1 MSENTNIEQPQTQPS
16 PPSPAQ
22 QPQHTPQ
29 TPVRPKNRK
38 GCLILLAV
46 LVSCLV
52 IFGGIIALFVAGFYA
67 AHSFFSG
74 MADVSPFET
83 RKNKFV
89 EELVEGNNFAANKI
103 AVIDIKGVIM
113 NADGGFYQIANSK
126 AICDQ
131 LEQARNDSKVR
142 AVILRLDTPGGEVT
156 AADMIHHKV
165 MQLKEEDVKVVACME
180 SVAASGGYYIAVAS
194 DYIIAH
200 RLTTTGSIGVIIET
214 FNYQS
219 LFNKIGL
226 QAEVYKSGEMKDMLN
241 GARPRTEAEKV
252 LVQNIITE
260 VYDEFVNIVAEGRK
274 SKNITAEQ
282 IKTTQIGD
290 GRIFSGKKAFELGL
304 VDGVGFFEDAIDKAA
319 DLAKIKNN
327 YKVVTYK
334 KSFSFSDFFMSMKG
348 PENKIKIDIPGMKS
362 WTNALEPGK
371 VYLLPSGGF

>member
-1 MSENTNIEQPQTQPS
+1 MEDTNLEQPQIQAP

-22 QPQHTPQ
+22 QPVPK
-29 TPVRPKNRK
+29 PPPRPKSHK
-38 GCLILLAV
+38 GCMIMVVILV
-46 LVSCLV
+46 ICFV
-52 IFGGIIALFVAGFYA
+52 IFGCIAALFVAGFYA
-67 AHSFFSG
+67 AESALTG
-74 MADVSPFET
+74 ITDGSPFET
-83 RKNKFV
+83 KKNKFV
-89 EELVEGNNFAANKI
+89 EELVEGTHFASNKVV
-103 AVIDIKGVIM
+103 VIEIKGVIM

-126 AICDQ
+126 MICDQ
-131 LEQARNDSKVR
+131 LEQARNDSKVK
-142 AVILRLDTPGGEVT
+142 AVILKLDTPGGEVT
-156 AADMIHHKV
+156 AADIIHHKV
-165 MQLKEEDVKVVACME
+165 MQLKEEDIKVVSCME

-241 GARPRTEAEKV
+241 GARPRTEAEKQ

-290 GRIFSGKKAFELGL
+290 GRIFSGQKAFELGL
-304 VDGVGFFEDAIDKAA
+304 VDGLGFFENAIDKAL

-327 YKVVTYK
+327 YKVVTYRK
-334 KSFSFSDFFMSMKG
+334 IFSFSDFFMGMKG
-348 PENKIKIDIPGMKS
+348 PDNKIKIDIPGMKS

-371 VYLLPSGGF
+371 VYLLPSSGF

>member
-1 MSENTNIEQPQTQPS
+1 MTEDIEQPQT
-16 PPSPAQ
+16 PPSSPSSST
-22 QPQHTPQ
+22 QPVPQ
-29 TPVRPKNRK
+29 TPPRPKSRK
-38 GCLILLAV
+38 GCLILLVV
-46 LVSCLV
+46 LTVCFV
-52 IFGGIIALFVAGFYA
+52 VFGCIAALFVVGFYA
-67 AHSFFSG
+67 AESAFTG
-74 MADVSPFET
+74 MTDVSPFET
-83 RKNKFV
+83 KKNKFV
-89 EELVEGNNFAANKI
+89 EELLEGNHFASNKV

-126 AICDQ
+126 SICDQ
-131 LEQARNDSKVR
+131 LEQARNDSKVK

-241 GARPRTEAEKV
+241 GARPRTEAEKL
-252 LVQNIITE
+252 LVQSIITE

-290 GRIFSGKKAFELGL
+290 GRIFSGKKALELGL
-304 VDGVGFFEDAIDKAA
+304 VDGVGFFEDAIDKAV
-319 DLAKIKNN
+319 DLAKISNN

-334 KSFSFSDFFMSMKG
+334 KVFSFSDFFMSMKG
-348 PENKIKIDIPGMKS
+348 PENRIKIDIPGMKS
-362 WTNALEPGK
+362 WTNMLEPGK
-371 VYLLPSGGF
+371 VYLLPSSGF

>member
-1 MSENTNIEQPQTQPS
+1 MSENINIEQPQTQSSS
-16 PPSPAQ
+16 PASAQ
-22 QPQHTPQ
+22 QPPPQ
-29 TPVRPKNRK
+29 APPPPRPKSRK
-38 GCLILLAV
+38 GCMILLVV
-46 LVSCLV
+46 LMICFVVVGC
-52 IFGGIIALFVAGFYA
+52 IAALFVAGFYVA
-67 AHSFFSG
+67 GSAFSG
-74 MADVSPFET
+74 MTDVSPFET
-83 RKNKFV
+83 KKNKFV
-89 EELVEGNNFAANKI
+89 EELVEGSHFSSNKV
-103 AVIDIKGVIM
+103 AVIDIKGVIL

-126 AICDQ
+126 MICDQ
-131 LEQARNDSKVR
+131 LDQARNDPKVR
-142 AVILRLDTPGGEVT
+142 AVVLRLDTPGGEVT

-219 LFNKIGL
+219 LFNKIGV

-241 GARPRTEAEKV
+241 GARPRTDAEKQ

-290 GRIFSGKKAFELGL
+290 GRIFSGKKALELGL
-304 VDGVGFFEDAIDKAA
+304 VDGVGFFEDAGVIIIWPKCR
-319 DLAKIKNN
+319 
-327 YKVVTYK
+327 
-334 KSFSFSDFFMSMKG
+334 SRF
-348 PENKIKIDIPGMKS
+348 
-362 WTNALEPGK
+362 
-371 VYLLPSGGF
+371 

>member
-1 MSENTNIEQPQTQPS
+1 MSENTNIEEPQTPPFS
-16 PPSPAQ
+16 PPPAQ
-22 QPQHTPQ
+22 QPAPQ
-29 TPVRPKNRK
+29 TPPRPKSRK
-38 GCLILLAV
+38 GCMILLVV
-46 LVSCLV
+46 LMVCFV
-52 IFGGIIALFVAGFYA
+52 VFGCIAALFVVGFYA
-67 AHSFFSG
+67 AESAFTG
-74 MADVSPFET
+74 MTDVSPFET
-83 RKNKFV
+83 KKNKFV
-89 EELVEGNNFAANKI
+89 EELVEGNHFASNKV

-126 AICDQ
+126 TICDQ
-131 LEQARNDSKVR
+131 LDQARDDSKVK

-156 AADMIHHKV
+156 AADIIHHKV
-165 MQLKEEDVKVVACME
+165 MQLKDENIKVVACME

-241 GARPRTEAEKV
+241 GARPRTEAEKL

-290 GRIFSGKKAFELGL
+290 GRIFSGKKALELGL
-304 VDGVGFFEDAIDKAA
+304 VDGVGFFEDAIDKAV
-319 DLAKIKNN
+319 DLAKISNN
-327 YKVVTYK
+327 YKVVSYK
-334 KSFSFSDFFMSMKG
+334 KVFSFSDFFMSMKG

-362 WTNALEPGK
+362 WTNMLEPGK
-371 VYLLPSGGF
+371 VYLLPSSGF

>member
-1 MSENTNIEQPQTQPS
+1 M
-16 PPSPAQ
+16 
-22 QPQHTPQ
+22 
-29 TPVRPKNRK
+29 VM
-38 GCLILLAV
+38 LAV
-46 LVSCLV
+46 LVFCFV
-52 IFGGIIALFVAGFYA
+52 VFGCIAALFVAGFYA
-67 AHSFFSG
+67 AGSAFSG
-74 MADVSPFET
+74 MTEVSPFET

-89 EELVEGNNFAANKI
+89 EELVEGKNSAANKI
-103 AVIDIKGVIM
+103 AVIEVRGVIM
-113 NADGGFYQIANSK
+113 NADGGFHQIANSK
-126 AICDQ
+126 SICDQ
-131 LEQARNDSKVR
+131 LDQARNDDKVK

-241 GARPRTEAEKV
+241 GARPRTEAEKQ

-282 IKTTQIGD
+282 IKTTEIGD
-290 GRIFSGKKAFELGL
+290 GRIFSGKRALELGL
-304 VDGVGFFEDAIDKAA
+304 VDGVGFFEDAVDKAA
-319 DLAKIKNN
+319 DLAKIQDN
-327 YKVVTYK
+327 YKLVTYK
-334 KSFSFSDFFMSMKG
+334 RVFSFSDFFMSMKG

-362 WTNALEPGK
+362 WTNMLESGK
-371 VYLLPSGGF
+371 VYLLPSSGF

>member
-1 MSENTNIEQPQTQPS
+1 MNEYTNPEQPQTS
-16 PPSPAQ
+16 PPPVAPAQ
-22 QPQHTPQ
+22 PPPPQ
-29 TPVRPKNRK
+29 TPARPKSRK
-38 GCLILLAV
+38 GCIVLLVVMLI
-46 LVSCLV
+46 CLV
-52 IFGGIIALFVAGFYA
+52 VFGGVAALFVAGFCA
-67 AHSFFSG
+67 AQSAFNG
-74 MADVSPFET
+74 ITDVSPFET
-83 RKNKFV
+83 KKNKFV
-89 EELVEGNNFAANKI
+89 EELVEGNHFASNKI

-126 AICDQ
+126 TICDQ
-131 LEQARNDSKVR
+131 LDQARNDSKVK
-142 AVILRLDTPGGEVT
+142 AVVLRLDTPGGEVT

-165 MQLKEEDVKVVACME
+165 MQLKEEDVKIIACME

-219 LFNKIGL
+219 LFNKIGV

-241 GARPRTEAEKV
+241 GARPRTEAEKL

-274 SKNITAEQ
+274 SKNITEEQ

-290 GRIFSGKKAFELGL
+290 GRIFSGKKALELGL
-304 VDGVGFFEDAIDKAA
+304 VDGLGFFEDAIDKAA
-319 DLAKIKNN
+319 DLAKIKSN
-327 YKVVTYK
+327 YKVVSYK
-334 KSFSFSDFFMSMKG
+334 KVFSFSDFFMSMKG

-362 WTNALEPGK
+362 WTNMLEPGK
-371 VYLLPSGGF
+371 VYLLPSSGF

>member
-1 MSENTNIEQPQTQPS
+1 MSENINIEQPQTAPSSPS
-16 PPSPAQ
+16 PVQQ
-22 QPQHTPQ
+22 QPPPQ
-29 TPVRPKNRK
+29 APVQPKSRK
-38 GCLILLAV
+38 GCMILAV
-46 LVSCLV
+46 VLMICFLV
-52 IFGGIIALFVAGFYA
+52 FGSIAVLFLAGFYVVGSA
-67 AHSFFSG
+67 FSG
-74 MADVSPFET
+74 MKEVSPFENK
-83 RKNKFV
+83 KNKFV
-89 EELVEGNNFAANKI
+89 EELLEGGHFASNKVV
-103 AVIDIKGVIM
+103 VIDIRGVIM
-113 NADGGFYQIANSK
+113 NADGGFSQIANSK
-126 AICDQ
+126 SICDQ

-214 FNYQS
+214 FNYQE

-241 GARPRTEAEKV
+241 GARLRTDAEKQ

-260 VYDEFVNIVAEGRK
+260 VYDEFVEIVAAGRK

-304 VDGVGFFEDAIDKAA
+304 VDGLGFFEDAIDKAV
-319 DLAKIKNN
+319 DLAKIKDS

-334 KSFSFSDFFMSMKG
+334 RVFSFSDFFMSMKG

-362 WTNALEPGK
+362 WTSALEPGK
-371 VYLLPSGGF
+371 VYLLPSSGF